1 MLCID
6 NNLVLNYEVVD
17 MVVLLSS
24 DNHLYRNHHSFLFPQ
39 IPQIPGLHLIFI
51 ESLSWNLH

>member
-1 MLCID
+1 MLCIV
-6 NNLVLNYEVVD
+6 NNLVLNYEVLD

-24 DNHLYRNHHSFLFPQ
+24 DNHLYQNHHNFLFPQ
-39 IPQIPGLHLIFI
+39 IQIPGLHLTLI